1 MRRMPRSNKSKRM
14 RPLPLNSSVS
24 LMRRLPLLISSVSL
38 MRKLLPLILSALKMR
53 RPLPLN
59 SSVSLMRRLPNSRK
73 KRTSKLMLRMP
84 RKKRRKELL
93 LRVKA
98 RVQPTM
104 RHRMPQSKRTSP
116 RTRKRKRIIK
126 RSSELDRCP
135 PKTLLYPTQ
144 YITHIYEN

>member
-14 RPLPLNSSVS
+14 RPLPLN
-24 LMRRLPLLISSVSL
+24 SSVSL

-104 RHRMPQSKRTSP
+104 RHRNRHRMPQSKRTSP